1 MDARETAIGDE
12 KTSGEAM
19 TVRSPESSYSAGP
32 EPEGM
37 GSGSGDARFGEGRM
51 PDDRADRGRRSRRR
65 AERPKKKGSFWRE
78 LPILV
83 VLALGLALLIKTFLI
98 QAFYIPSESME
109 NTLVPGDRVLVN
121 KLSYRFGEIQRGDVI
136 VFNGANSW
144 EPEVTF
150 DEPDNVV
157 SKALRGIG
165 QLFGFAPI
173 GEKDFIKRVI
183 GLPGDKVACCDD
195 DGRVTVNGK
204 PIEESDYLFPG
215 DAPSST
221 PFEATVPEGRLWMMG
236 DHRSASAD
244 SRMHLGDPGGG
255 TIPIDHVIGRAFVI
269 VWPLDRLDILSRPE
283 AFVEAGVAL
292 PDDPAAAEAAATARP
307 TGARPVDA
315 GTAALAVLLPLVGLV
330 GWRRRSGRHG
340 RR

>member
-1 MDARETAIGDE
+1 MDARETAYGDE
-12 KTSGEAM
+12 TSPGEAM
-19 TVRSPESSYSAGP
+19 TVRSPESNHAGSG
-32 EPEGM
+32 EPEERPGNSSEN
-37 GSGSGDARFGEGRM
+37 G
-51 PDDRADRGRRSRRR
+51 RADGGSHRGRRR
-65 AERPKKKGSFWRE
+65 ADKKKKGSFWRE

-121 KLSYRFGEIQRGDVI
+121 KLSYRFGDIQRGDVI

-144 EPEVTF
+144 EPEVNF
-150 DEPDNVV
+150 EEPSNVFGR
-157 SKALRGIG
+157 ALRGIG
-165 QLFGFAPI
+165 ELFGFAPI

-183 GLPGDKVACCDD
+183 GLPGDTVACCDAE
-195 DGRVTVNGK
+195 GRLTVNGK
-204 PIEESDYLFPG
+204 PVEERDYLFPG

-221 PFEATVPEGRLWMMG
+221 KFEQVVPDGRLWMMG

-255 TIPIDHVIGRAFVI
+255 TIPIDHVIGRAFVV

-283 AFVEAGVAL
+283 AFVEAGIAM
-292 PDDPAAAEAAATARP
+292 DD
-307 TGARPVDA
+307 GARPGSGVGGVPRPPQPQPADTGVLA
-315 GTAALAVLLPLVGLV
+315 LAAALPAVGLV
-330 GWRRRSGRHG
+330 SLVRRRR
-340 RR
+340 